1 MASGGDGESAAAPL
15 LEKKPAAAYYD
26 GCPGCA
32 VDRRKAESTGI
43 PYKLFFHIW
52 IINLVSCT
60 CTLASPQIPALHT
73 ALYCMHGPLMA
84 CRFNFYARC
93 SSARRGLC
101 LLFFICQYLDLNL
114 VHHSALSQEDFI
126 LGYQYVPVA
135 LYIYIYITNP

>member
-52 IINLVSCT
+52 IINLVSC
-60 CTLASPQIPALHT
+60 LPILSIYPF
-73 ALYCMHGPLMA
+73 LYFMIRDMHIAKKVEDIG
-84 CRFNFYARC
+84 FYA
-93 SSARRGLC
+93 GLVGASFM
-101 LLFFICQYLDLNL
+101 LGRALTSIFWGFVADRIGRKPVILF
-114 VHHSALSQEDFI
+114 
-126 LGYQYVPVA
+126 
-135 LYIYIYITNP
+135 